1 MFNEDKLKSQQL
13 NIDLD
18 SVFTHAHHLTVYPS
32 REEEKRDETHRTPI
46 THFLKCFAYV
56 HLLDPRHSTIT
67 KLCSYIDM
75 SLLMKIDKRDTRF

>member
-1 MFNEDKLKSQQL
+1 M
-13 NIDLD
+13 
-18 SVFTHAHHLTVYPS
+18 LTTVCPS
-32 REEEKRDETHRTPI
+32 RDEEKRDETRMPI